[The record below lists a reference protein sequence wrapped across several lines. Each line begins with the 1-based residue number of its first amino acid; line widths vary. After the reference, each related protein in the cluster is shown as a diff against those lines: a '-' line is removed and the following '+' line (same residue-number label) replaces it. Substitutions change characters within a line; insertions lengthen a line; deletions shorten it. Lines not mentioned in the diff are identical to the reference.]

1 MRDGPT
7 SLSSW
12 GLAIATTLEARGIN
26 SRTLFAQAGLDIDA
40 LRDPNARYPLTAS
53 NRLWKLAVDTT
64 HDAAFALDVVR
75 HTNPTTFHALGFS
88 LAASATVTE
97 AFERVARYFR
107 LVTEAATTTVSRQ
120 GDSLRFEVQLDP
132 AAETSPEAV
141 DAILGICVRMSR
153 ALAGRSLNPRLV
165 EMRRTAPQDA
175 APYQRYFR
183 STIAFDAPT
192 DALTFDAAAC
202 DRPLPAANAELARVN
217 EAIAAQHLAALEATD
232 IVLRVRARL
241 VDVLP
246 HGEPSQASVA
256 RSLGLS
262 LRNLQ
267 RLLAGAGTTY
277 TATLDAVRRELALSY
292 IDDTRYSLGEITYL
306 LGFAEPS
313 TFSRSFKRWHGISP
327 RDYRARSAR
336 VRP

>member
-12 GLAIATTLEARGIN
+12 GLAIAATLEARGVD
-26 SRTLFAQAGLDIDA
+26 SRTLFSQAGLDIDA

-53 NRLWKLAVDTT
+53 NRLWKLAIEATGDP
-64 HDAAFALDVVR
+64 ALALDVVR

-88 LAASATVTE
+88 LAASATVAE

-107 LVTEAATTTVSRQ
+107 LVTEAARTTVSS
-120 GDSLRFEVQLDP
+120 DSKTLRFEVQLDP
-132 AAETSPEAV
+132 GTDTSPEAI
-141 DAILGICVRMSR
+141 DAILGISVRMGR
-153 ALAGRSLNPRLV
+153 ALAGRKLNPLLV
-165 EMRRTAPQDA
+165 EMRRKAPADP

-183 STIAFDAPT
+183 SAIRFDAST
-192 DALTFDAAAC
+192 DSLTFDAAAC
-202 DRPLPAANAELARVN
+202 NLPLPAANPELARVN

-232 IVLRVRARL
+232 IVLRVRTQL
-241 VDVLP
+241 VQALP
-246 HGEPSQASVA
+246 RGEPSQASVA

-262 LRNLQ
+262 LRNMQ
-267 RLLAGAGTTY
+267 RLLEQAGTTY
-277 TATLDAVRRELALSY
+277 TATLDAVRKQLALSY
-292 IDDTRYSLGEITYL
+292 IEDTRYSLGEITYL

-327 RDYRARSAR
+327 RDYRAKR
-336 VRP
+336 VTPT